1 MGKVYDAID
10 DKIRQWVEQQKMF
23 FVATAPLSGDG
34 LVNCSPKGMDSFRIL
49 GPTTVA
55 YLDLTGSGVE
65 TIAHLKENG
74 RIVVMFCAF
83 EGSPKIMRFHG
94 KGVVH
99 ELGSEGY
106 AELLPQFEDIAGAR
120 SIIVVDVK
128 RISDSCGWGVPLYD
142 YQADRDTLRKAS
154 EKEGPDGMVRYRNEK
169 NLVSLDGL
177 PGFPEQQPAT
187 PEKASDEPIE
197 RSGAQSG

>member
-1 MGKVYDAID
+1 
-10 DKIRQWVEQQKMF
+10 MF

-74 RIVVMFCAF
+74 RICVMFCAF
-83 EGSPKIMRFHG
+83 DGGPKIMRFHG
-94 KGVVH
+94 QGAVH
-99 ELGSEGY
+99 ELGS
-106 AELLPQFEDIAGAR
+106 AEYEKLAPQFEEIAGAR
-120 SIIVVDVK
+120 AIIVVDVK

-142 YQADRDTLRKAS
+142 YKEDRQTLRLAS
-154 EKEGPDGMVRYRNEK
+154 EKEGPDGMSAYREK
-169 NLVSLDGL
+169 NNRQSLDGL
-177 PGFPEQQPAT
+177 VGYE
-187 PEKASDEPIE
+187 SN
-197 RSGAQSG
+197 